1 MSDLP
6 SFDVSD
12 VDLANIPTHVGVIMD
27 GNGRWAKA
35 RGLER
40 TQGHTAGEVAIFR
53 AVDGALAMGLPWM
66 TLYTFST
73 ENWSRSE
80 EEVAFLMLFNESI
93 IVRRRDE
100 LNEKGVRVHFTGQ
113 LDDLRIPD
121 RNRELMAE
129 TSEMTAGNTNL
140 NLVFAFNHGGRSDLV
155 EAARRVA
162 RRVEAGAMTADEV
175 DEAAVGAAMPMPEMP
190 DCDLVIRTSGE
201 QRISNFLLWQ
211 VAYAELLFPEILW
224 PDFTGQDLIDLV
236 VDFQRRERRFGAA
249 R

>member
-1 MSDLP
+1 MTDQA
-6 SFDVSD
+6 FAVGA
-12 VDLANIPTHVGVIMD
+12 VDMGNVPAHVGVIMD

-53 AVDGALAMGLPWM
+53 AVDGALAIGLPWM

-73 ENWSRSE
+73 ENWSRSD

-100 LNEKGVRVHFTGQ
+100 LHDKGVRVHFTGL
-113 LDDLRIPD
+113 LDDPRIPE
-121 RNRELMAE
+121 RNRELMTE
-129 TSEMTAGNTNL
+129 TERMTAENTNL
-140 NLVFAFNHGGRSDLV
+140 NLVFAFNHGGR
-155 EAARRVA
+155 
-162 RRVEAGAMTADEV
+162 ADI
-175 DEAAVGAAMPMPEMP
+175 VGAVRRFAGLVAAGELAIDSIDEKKVGEDLTVPGMP
-190 DCDLVIRTSGE
+190 DCDVVIRTSGE

-211 VAYAELLFPEILW
+211 VAYAELMFPEVLW

-236 VDFQRRERRFGAA
+236 AEYQRRERRFGAA
-249 R
+249 T

>member
-1 MSDLP
+1 MSETP
-6 SFDVSD
+6 VFDVSK
-12 VDLANIPTHVGVIMD
+12 VEHSKLPTHVGVIMD
-27 GNGRWAKA
+27 GNGRWAKE

-40 TQGHTAGEVAIFR
+40 TQGHTAGEMAIFR

-100 LNEKGVRVHFTGQ
+100 LNDKGVRVHFTGL
-113 LDDLRIPD
+113 LDDPRIPD

-129 TSEMTAGNTNL
+129 TTEMTDANSNL
-140 NLVFAFNHGGRSDLV
+140 DLVFAFNHGGRADLV
-155 EAARRVA
+155 EAVRTVA
-162 RRVEAGAMTADEV
+162 GLVEQGEMSADDV
-175 DEAAVGAAMPMPEMP
+175 NEAVLSSHLPLAEMP
-190 DCDLVIRTSGE
+190 DCDMVIRTSGE
-201 QRISNFLLWQ
+201 HRISNFLLWQ

-224 PDFTGQDLIDLV
+224 PDFTGQHLIDLV
-236 VDFQRRERRFGAA
+236 VEYQHRERRFGAA